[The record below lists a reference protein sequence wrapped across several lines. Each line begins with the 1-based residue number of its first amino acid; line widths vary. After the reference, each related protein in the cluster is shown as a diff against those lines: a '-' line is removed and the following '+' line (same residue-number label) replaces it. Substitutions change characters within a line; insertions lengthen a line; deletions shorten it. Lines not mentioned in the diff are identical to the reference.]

1 MSFNRFS
8 FAIAILSLVSVL
20 NLSSCASKDVKPSDE
35 DKGNVAAAT
44 DTALDNTLGD
54 SDSGKA
60 SGLQTVHFGF
70 DSSTLDEATK
80 STLKGNADILKA
92 NSKMKVQVEGHT
104 DARGGIQY
112 NIALGEKRANSVKS
126 YLSSLGVSGDRITIV
141 SFGKERPLD
150 PGTTEDAYSKNR
162 RANFAVTAH

>member
-35 DKGNVAAAT
+35 DKGNVSAAT

-60 SGLQTVHFGF
+60 SGLQI
-70 DSSTLDEATK
+70 SLP
-80 STLKGNADILKA
+80 
-92 NSKMKVQVEGHT
+92 
-104 DARGGIQY
+104 
-112 NIALGEKRANSVKS
+112 RANIC
-126 YLSSLGVSGDRITIV
+126 L
-141 SFGKERPLD
+141 ERVFPI
-150 PGTTEDAYSKNR
+150 
-162 RANFAVTAH
+162 